1 VLGCWEGSGLLQLLT
16 SLLLL
21 GGFGVRIGDLRQL
34 RYSTGTWALLPL
46 LLLEDR
52 SAFAALGR
60 RPQKSGS
67 ESAMCAVPTTLVPV
81 SVSRASPSGS
91 CFGPAC
97 SVRVP
102 SCGPASTF
110 RPSWYGWNLEF
121 SSTRSRASCESP
133 NELSVRC
140 CRCRLMSVMCA
151 VCSGC
156 SGHEIRL
163 RVRRGRVDKEG
174 REVGTW
180 SVSPSR
186 NERAETCVQV
196 CAVDSSGPI
205 RWWPWWHMP
214 LNRLHANA
222 DALADVDPP
231 SRGRGRRGC
240 LTLVPGWRT
249 WTALGL
255 FSAIRFRRSLLRGS
269 SSRLVFFSANKA
281 NQKKR
286 IFCVYTSISKS
297 FKTLIQSLASQSPT
311 LTCAVTAGRP
321 RVSSLDLVSGP
332 IVTFSSVEHVGSSSS

>member
-1 VLGCWEGSGLLQLLT
+1 MLAATISRGIHGSQSRRIPGHTACDETVGRLTALLDQAA
-16 SLLLL
+16 
-21 GGFGVRIGDLRQL
+21 V
-34 RYSTGTWALLPL
+34 GTWALLPL

-186 NERAETCVQV
+186 NEPRRACR
-196 CAVDSSGPI
+196 CAPSTPVDQSG
-205 RWWPWWHMP
+205 
-214 LNRLHANA
+214 
-222 DALADVDPP
+222 
-231 SRGRGRRGC
+231 RGRGICRLIACTPTPMR
-240 LTLVPGWRT
+240 WRT
-249 WTALGL
+249 STHRPVAVAGVDASPSCLGGGHGRL
-255 FSAIRFRRSLLRGS
+255 FLPSVSVDLY
-269 SSRLVFFSANKA
+269 
-281 NQKKR
+281 
-286 IFCVYTSISKS
+286 CVEVVV
-297 FKTLIQSLASQSPT
+297 A
-311 LTCAVTAGRP
+311 
-321 RVSSLDLVSGP
+321 
-332 IVTFSSVEHVGSSSS
+332 